1 MKQVILSILAILC
14 LASCEKAEIGGES
27 QRKTMSRLEFSAFT
41 TSITDYD
48 TRASL
53 TDAEC
58 KTLDF
63 VIFDKQGN
71 RFYSVQQNSTDKQFG
86 QISVTDIPYG
96 TYYVVAIASDS
107 KSNTHANIYSPELA
121 DFGGKVPDTF
131 CKYLELTVNS
141 ETQITQQMDMAR
153 ITSMFQLKSTDTKP
167 EGIDTIHFQV
177 TGGSTSFSPKTGL
190 APTADITA
198 RDVFSD
204 LKEFTGKR
212 ISRSFNTFLPADEA
226 NLSIVASLHDNGTVR
241 YSYSLPSVKM
251 KVNCQTIYTGALFVE
266 PSGNFA
272 PTFTVNNKYDSTF
285 NYTF

>member
-27 QRKTMSRLEFSAFT
+27 QRKTMSRLEFSAFA

-53 TDAEC
+53 TGAKC
-58 KTLDF
+58 ATLDF
-63 VIFDKQGN
+63 VIFDEQGN
-71 RFYSVQQNSTDKQFG
+71 RFYSVQQDSTSKQFG

-96 TYYVVAIASDS
+96 TYSVVAIASDS
-107 KSNTHANIYSPELA
+107 KSNTHANIYSPEQA

-153 ITSMFQLKSTDTKP
+153 ITSMFQLISTDTKP

-198 RDVFSD
+198 RDVVSD

-212 ISRSFNTFLPADEA
+212 ISRSFNTFLPANEA

-266 PSGNFA
+266 PSGSYA
-272 PTFTVNNKYDSTF
+272 PTFTVNNKYDNTF

>member
-14 LASCEKAEIGGES
+14 LASCEKAEIDGES
-27 QRKTMSRLEFSAFT
+27 QRKTMSRLEFSAFA

-53 TDAEC
+53 TGAKC
-58 KTLDF
+58 ATLDF
-63 VIFDKQGN
+63 VIFDEQGN
-71 RFYSVQQNSTDKQFG
+71 RFYSVQQDSTSKQFG

-96 TYYVVAIASDS
+96 TYSVVAIASDS
-107 KSNTHANIYSPELA
+107 KSNTHANIYSPEQA

-153 ITSMFQLKSTDTKP
+153 ITSMFQLISTDTKP

-198 RDVFSD
+198 RDVVSD

-212 ISRSFNTFLPADEA
+212 ISRSFNTFLPANEA

-266 PSGNFA
+266 PSGSYA
-272 PTFTVNNKYDSTF
+272 PTFTVNNKYDNTF